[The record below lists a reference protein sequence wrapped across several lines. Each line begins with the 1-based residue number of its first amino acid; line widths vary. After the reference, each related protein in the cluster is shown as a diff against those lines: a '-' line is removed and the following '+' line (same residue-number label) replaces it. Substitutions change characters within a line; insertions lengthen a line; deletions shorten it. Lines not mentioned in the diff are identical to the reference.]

1 MQMKVILLSDV
12 KALGKKGDVV
22 EVADGY
28 GRNFLVKKGLA
39 KIATASTVH
48 EAQQKKEAAAF
59 HKAEEVKALKALAAD
74 LEGKTVHVKIK
85 TGENGKMFGSVTA
98 KEIADAINDLGF
110 NVDKKKVL
118 LDAPIKTLG
127 SYTVEV
133 KFLPDE
139 IAKITV
145 AVNPA

>member
-1 MQMKVILLSDV
+1 
-12 KALGKKGDVV
+12 
-22 EVADGY
+22 
-28 GRNFLVKKGLA
+28 
-39 KIATASTVH
+39 
-48 EAQQKKEAAAF
+48 
-59 HKAEEVKALKALAAD
+59 
-74 LEGKTVHVKIK
+74 
-85 TGENGKMFGSVTA
+85 MFGSVTA

>member
-1 MQMKVILLSDV
+1 MKVILLADV
-12 KALGKKGDVV
+12 KGTGKKGDVV

-59 HKAEEVKALKALAAD
+59 HKAEEVKALKELAAS

-85 TGENGKMFGSVTA
+85 TGENGKMFGSVNTSHVA
-98 KEIADAINDLGF
+98 AALTEMGYDI
-110 NVDKKKVL
+110 DKKKIKMESV
-118 LDAPIKTLG
+118 KTLC
-127 SYTVEV
+127 T
-133 KFLPDE
+133 LPAE
-139 IAKITV
+139 IRLMEGVTAKITV
-145 AVNPA
+145 VVEAL